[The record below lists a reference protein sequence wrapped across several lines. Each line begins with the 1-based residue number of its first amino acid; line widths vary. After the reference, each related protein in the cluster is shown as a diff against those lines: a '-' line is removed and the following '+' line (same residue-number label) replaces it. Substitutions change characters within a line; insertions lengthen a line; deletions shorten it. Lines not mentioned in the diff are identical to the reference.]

1 MKIGL
6 IDVDKQS
13 RHQKTFPNLA
23 LCKIASYYRQQG
35 DSVEWA
41 HQMEYYDII
50 YMAKVFNF
58 TPPDKNIY
66 NAKTIIKGGTGYDI
80 HSTLPDYID
89 DCQPDLSI
97 YPDIEQGVS
106 YGFLTRGCPNKCP
119 WCVVPIKEGKIR
131 PYWDIERVANGNKK
145 VILMDNNPLA
155 LPEYAMEQLNK
166 IIEMDLR
173 VDFNQA
179 LDARLVTD
187 DFAKLLA
194 RVKYINRTI
203 RFGCDTPKQI
213 EECARVID
221 MLASYGYRGEIFL
234 YTMLNDDF
242 EESFNRINY
251 WMQRERND
259 RPDGIHFD
267 CHAQPFRDPINPNKP
282 KQWQLDLA
290 RWTNRR
296 ELCNSIEFKDYQPRK
311 NFKCDKYFSDEK

>member
-1 MKIGL
+1 M
-6 IDVDKQS
+6 
-13 RHQKTFPNLA
+13 
-23 LCKIASYYRQQG
+23 
-35 DSVEWA
+35 
-41 HQMEYYDII
+41 
-50 YMAKVFNF
+50 
-58 TPPDKNIY
+58 
-66 NAKTIIKGGTGYDI
+66 
-80 HSTLPDYID
+80 
-89 DCQPDLSI
+89 
-97 YPDIEQGVS
+97 
-106 YGFLTRGCPNKCP
+106 
-119 WCVVPIKEGKIR
+119 PIKEGKVR

-145 VILMDNNPLA
+145 VILMDNNLLA
-155 LPEYAMEQLNK
+155 LPEYATEQLNK

-194 RVKYINRTI
+194 RVKYIDRAI

-213 EECARVID
+213 EECARVVD
-221 MLASYGYRGEIFL
+221 MLASCGYRGEVFL
-234 YTMLNDDF
+234 YTMLNNDF

-259 RPDGIHFD
+259 RPDGIHFV

-296 ELCNSIEFKDYQPRK
+296 ELCKSIEFKDYQPRN
-311 NFKCDKYFSDEK
+311 NFKCDKYFNDEK

>member
-1 MKIGL
+1 M
-6 IDVDKQS
+6 
-13 RHQKTFPNLA
+13 
-23 LCKIASYYRQQG
+23 
-35 DSVEWA
+35 
-41 HQMEYYDII
+41 
-50 YMAKVFNF
+50 
-58 TPPDKNIY
+58 
-66 NAKTIIKGGTGYDI
+66 
-80 HSTLPDYID
+80 
-89 DCQPDLSI
+89 
-97 YPDIEQGVS
+97 
-106 YGFLTRGCPNKCP
+106 
-119 WCVVPIKEGKIR
+119 PIKEGKIR

-145 VILMDNNPLA
+145 VILMDNNLLA

-194 RVKYINRTI
+194 RVKYMNRTI

-234 YTMLNDDF
+234 YAMLNDDF
-242 EESFNRINY
+242 KESFNRINY
-251 WMQRERND
+251 WMQRERNND
-259 RPDGIHFD
+259 RPDGIHFA

-290 RWTNRR
+290 RWANRR
-296 ELCNSIEFKDYQPRK
+296 ELCKSIEFKDYKPRK

>member
-1 MKIGL
+1 MRVGL
-6 IDVDKQS
+6 IDVDGRK
-13 RHQKTFPNLA
+13 FPNLA
-23 LCKIASYYRQQG
+23 LMKISTYHKNRGDKVEFVDHMFGKYDVCYAS
-35 DSVEWA
+35 
-41 HQMEYYDII
+41 
-50 YMAKVFNF
+50 KVFNF
-58 TPPDKNIY
+58 SKDIEYCTDCE
-66 NAKTIIKGGTGYDI
+66 IIKGGTGYDI

-106 YGFLTRGCPNKCP
+106 YGFLSRGCPNKCP

-145 VILMDNNPLA
+145 VILMDNNLLA

-194 RVKYINRTI
+194 RVKYMSRTI

-213 EECARVID
+213 EECAGVVDI
-221 MLASYGYRGEIFL
+221 LASYGYRGEVFL
-234 YTMLNDDF
+234 YTMLNDNF

-259 RPDGIHFD
+259 RPDGIHFA

-296 ELCNSIEFKDYQPRK
+296 ELCKSIEFKDYQPRK